1 MGAGSERPA
10 VGLDADGAIAPQL
23 YESLRGRIVRAELR
37 PGEIISETEIAKAY
51 SVSRQPVRE
60 AFIKLAEAGLVRV
73 RPQRGTMV
81 SPISAESVMEARFVR
96 EAIEADVVRAAAGRA
111 DAAATGRL
119 LDQVEAQKRVAEDDT
134 AAFMKLDELFHRT
147 LAEMAGV
154 PFAWRVVEDVKA
166 QMDRIRYLS
175 VEEMHVRRLI
185 AQHETIARAIE
196 AGDADAAENAMRE
209 HLREILRT
217 LPDIAAAHPDL
228 FGKGGRTIQEPS
240 GRIG

>member
-10 VGLDADGAIAPQL
+10 VELDADTAIAPQL

-81 SPISAESVMEARFVR
+81 SPITAEAVTEARFVR
-96 EAIEADVVRAAAGRA
+96 EAIEADVVRAAATRA
-111 DAAATGRL
+111 DGNDARRL
-119 LDQVEAQKRVAEDDT
+119 LAQIDDQKRVAEDDV

-147 LAEMAGV
+147 LAEIAGV

-185 AQHETIARAIE
+185 AQHETC
-196 AGDADAAENAMRE
+196 
-209 HLREILRT
+209 LLYT
-217 LPDIAAAHPDL
+217 S
-228 FGKGGRTIQEPS
+228 PS
-240 GRIG
+240 PRD

>member
-10 VGLDADGAIAPQL
+10 VELDADTAIAPQL

-81 SPISAESVMEARFVR
+81 SPITAEAVTEARFVR
-96 EAIEADVVRAAAGRA
+96 EAIEADIVRAAATRA
-111 DAAATGRL
+111 DGNDARRL
-119 LDQVEAQKRVAEDDT
+119 LAQIDDQKRVAEDDV

-147 LAEMAGV
+147 LAEIAGV

-196 AGDADAAENAMRE
+196 AADAAAAEEAMRG
-209 HLREILRT
+209 HLREILRS

-228 FGKGGRTIQEPS
+228 FGKGG
-240 GRIG
+240 